1 MIAIALPI
9 LTYICL
15 DFTWWGNVSRKEVML
30 ESKLQTNPQL
40 KEVRIMHGLDTMQR
54 LNKEA
59 EVRENKKM
67 QEMMR
72 RLGYG
77 KEVNAR

>member
-1 MIAIALPI
+1 
-9 LTYICL
+9 
-15 DFTWWGNVSRKEVML
+15 ML